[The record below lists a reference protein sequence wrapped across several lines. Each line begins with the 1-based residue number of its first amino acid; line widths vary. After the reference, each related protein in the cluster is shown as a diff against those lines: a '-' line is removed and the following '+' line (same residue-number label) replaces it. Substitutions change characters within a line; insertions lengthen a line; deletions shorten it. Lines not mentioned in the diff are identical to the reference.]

1 MSVSTLARKAT
12 KAAALPFGFLERMR
26 RGDVAILLYHRVGA
40 GEREI
45 DLDVSAFER
54 QMAYL
59 AERRAVRTLD
69 DALEGDGSGG
79 VVVTID
85 DGLSDFHEHALP
97 VVVRHS
103 IPVVLYQATGLV
115 DAGSERAKEGLTWSQ
130 LGEAVS
136 TGLVTVGSHTH
147 GHVDLSKAS
156 EEEAEREAETSKRL
170 IEDRLGVHCR
180 HFAYPWGVTGPAAER
195 VVARHFRTA
204 ALRWQTNRRGR
215 IDPLRLGRTP
225 VLRSD
230 EGMFFRA
237 KVDGRLDREAVAYR
251 LLRRGPWRRA

>member
-1 MSVSTLARKAT
+1 MSAGTFARKAT
-12 KAAALPFGFLERMR
+12 KAAALPFGLLERMGP
-26 RGDVAILLYHRVGA
+26 GDVAILLYHRVGV
-40 GEREI
+40 GDREI
-45 DLDVSAFER
+45 DLDASAFER
-54 QMAYL
+54 HMAYL
-59 AERRAVRTLD
+59 AEHGAVRTLD
-69 DALEGDGSGG
+69 EALEGDGPGG

-85 DGLSDFHEHALP
+85 DGLRDFHEHALP
-97 VVVRHS
+97 VLVRHG
-103 IPVVLYQATGLV
+103 IPVLLYQATGLV
-115 DAGSERAKEGLTWSQ
+115 DGVSNRADEGPTWSQ

-156 EEEAEREAETSKRL
+156 EEEAEREVRTSKEL
-170 IEDRLGVHCR
+170 IEDRLGVACR
-180 HFAYPWGVTGPAAER
+180 HFAYPWAVSGPAADR

-204 ALRWQTNRRGR
+204 ALGWRTNRFGR

-237 KVDGRLDREAVAYR
+237 KVAGRLDKEAVAYR
-251 LLRRGPWRRA
+251 LLRRGPWRRT

>member
-1 MSVSTLARKAT
+1 MSVSALARRAT
-12 KAAALPFGFLERMR
+12 KAAALPFGFLARMR
-26 RGDVAILLYHRVGA
+26 PGDLAILLYHRVGI

-45 DLDVSAFER
+45 DLDISAFER

-69 DALEGDGSGG
+69 DALEGDGLGG

-97 VVVRHS
+97 VLVQHS

-115 DAGSERAKEGLTWSQ
+115 DAASERANEGLTWSQ

-136 TGLVTVGSHTH
+136 TGLVTIGSHTH

-156 EEEAEREAETSKRL
+156 EEEAEREVETSKGL
-170 IEDRLGVHCR
+170 IEDRLGVACR
-180 HFAYPWGVTGPAAER
+180 HFAYPWAVTGPAAER

-215 IDPLRLGRTP
+215 MDPFRLGRTP
-225 VLRSD
+225 ILRND
-230 EGMFFRA
+230 NGIFFRA
-237 KVDGRLDREAVAYR
+237 KVDGRLDKEAVAYR
-251 LLRRGPWRRA
+251 VLRRGPWRRT

>member
-1 MSVSTLARKAT
+1 MTVGTFARKAT
-12 KAAALPFGFLERMR
+12 KAAALPFGFLERLR

-45 DLDVSAFER
+45 DLEVSAFER

-69 DALEGDGSGG
+69 DALESDGPGG

-85 DGLSDFHEHALP
+85 DGLRDFHEHALP
-97 VVVRHS
+97 VLVRHS

-115 DAGSERAKEGLTWSQ
+115 DAGSEGAEGLTWSQ

-136 TGLVTVGSHTH
+136 TGLVTIGSHTH

-156 EEEAEREAETSKRL
+156 EEEAERELETSKGL
-170 IEDRLGVHCR
+170 IEDRLGVACR
-180 HFAYPWGVTGPAAER
+180 HFAYAWAGTGPAAER

-215 IDPLRLGRTP
+215 IDPFRLGRTP
-225 VLRSD
+225 VLRND
-230 EGMFFRA
+230 EGIFFRA
-237 KVDGRLDREAVAYR
+237 KVDGRLDKEAVAYR
-251 LLRRGPWRRA
+251 VLRRGPWR